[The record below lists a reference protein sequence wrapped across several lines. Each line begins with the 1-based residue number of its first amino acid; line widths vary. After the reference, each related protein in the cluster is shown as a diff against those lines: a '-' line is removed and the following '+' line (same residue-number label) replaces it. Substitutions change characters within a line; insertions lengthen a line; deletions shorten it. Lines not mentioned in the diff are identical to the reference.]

1 VQDEQRTRILEATAE
16 AARARGIDGGSVTTA
31 EVIARAGVSSEIFHA
46 LFVDRDA
53 CLLAAC
59 ELALARA
66 GTRIMVAYDA
76 EPHWLDAVKAGLAE
90 LLRFLEDEP
99 ALGRLL
105 IVHSTSGGEQLL
117 RRRTRV
123 LTTLAEVV
131 DRGRHEAP
139 ADRQQPAAIVGE
151 GAVGAVI
158 AILANRLLRDDAA
171 GVIELCGPL
180 ISIVVLPYLGAG
192 VARRELTRP
201 APPVR
206 VPSVGLAARRGLR
219 DGEDVRLTY
228 RTARVLSAIADYPG
242 ASNREVADRAGIVD
256 QGQISKLL
264 GRLQAAELIAKIGDA
279 RTTRGA
285 PNSWRLTDRGESLL
299 ANSQRDQPRDTGS
312 ERL

>member
-1 VQDEQRTRILEATAE
+1 VQDEQRTRVLEATAE
-16 AARARGIDGGSVTTA
+16 AASARGIDGGSVTA
-31 EVIARAGVSSEIFHA
+31 EEIIERAGVSSDAFHA

-59 ELALARA
+59 ELALARVRKRTVA
-66 GTRIMVAYDA
+66 AYDA
-76 EPHWLDAVKAGLAE
+76 EPRWLDAVKAGLAE

-99 ALGRLL
+99 AFGRLL
-105 IVHSTSGGEQLL
+105 VAYSMSGGEQLL
-117 RRRTRV
+117 RRRAQV
-123 LTTLAEVV
+123 LATLADVV

-151 GAVGAVI
+151 GVVGAVI
-158 AILANRLLRDDAA
+158 AVLQNRLLRADGA
-171 GVIELCGPL
+171 GVIELFGSFV
-180 ISIVVLPYLGAG
+180 SIIALPYLGLG

-206 VPSVGLAARRGLR
+206 VPGVGLAARGALG
-219 DGEDVRLTY
+219 DDDEVRLTY

-242 ASNREVADRAGIVD
+242 ASNREVAERAGITD

-264 GRLQAAELIAKIGDA
+264 GRLRAAELIVKLGDA
-279 RTTRGA
+279 KTVRGA

-299 ANSQRDQPRDTGS
+299 ARIRGRGLSA
-312 ERL
+312 